1 MEAEEVVLLAVQP
14 IRHNGRDYAPG
25 AAFSARPN
33 EAAALLEQ
41 GAADTPAALD
51 AAASGEKTAETQ
63 NSPAKAPK
71 GASAGARTKAAKQPP
86 SEGR

>member
-1 MEAEEVVLLAVQP
+1 MGIGTLR
-14 IRHNGRDYAPG
+14 RHHDP
-25 AAFSARPN
+25 
-33 EAAALLEQ
+33 EAAPE
-41 GAADTPAALD
+41 GV
-51 AAASGEKTAETQ
+51 ASTVDGEKTAETQ